1 MPTYEFDLCVYR
13 PSLDQIVEHWRG
25 MYASRNYTYP
35 RFSLNIYVLFGHIEV
50 ANGIGYKLLQH

>member
-35 RFSLNIYVLFGHIEV
+35 RFSLNDRVTSETIKSVFV
-50 ANGIGYKLLQH
+50 ARII